1 MLDRWTPQVASRCLT
16 LPGAAATADDGEPGE
31 EARMEEGAAVTQGP
45 QAVEG
50 PGGEGPGG
58 GSRAELATGLERRL
72 AASGEA
78 QGSW

>member
-1 MLDRWTPQVASRCLT
+1 MLNHSRQAARCPT
-16 LPGAAATADDGEPGE
+16 LPGAVATAEDEEGE
-31 EARMEEGAAVTQGP
+31 ESRSEGGEVGTQGT

-50 PGGEGPGG
+50 PGDEGPGG
-58 GSRAELATGLERRL
+58 GSSAALSSELERRL